1 MDLDHKAVKLR
12 TELIDRI
19 RNELLAKQDVRLP
32 LPFGCLR
39 AAGSALAC
47 PALVD
52 LATFDLLTD
61 GCLSL

>member
-39 AAGSALAC
+39 AAGSALRMSGAC
-47 PALVD
+47 
-52 LATFDLLTD
+52 
-61 GCLSL
+61 